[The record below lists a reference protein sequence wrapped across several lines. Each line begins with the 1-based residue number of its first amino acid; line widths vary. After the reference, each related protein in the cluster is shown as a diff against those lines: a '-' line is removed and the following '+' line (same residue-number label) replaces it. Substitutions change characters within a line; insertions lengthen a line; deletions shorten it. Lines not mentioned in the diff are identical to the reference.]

1 MSKNCAFLP
10 CTFVKKRQFRP
21 IIASNDVKTGA
32 ISARSTIM
40 STERGIMKSND
51 AAEAFYGQSEDAFAE
66 QIKMLGASDP
76 RLIRAFERTRQRYL
90 QQKQN

>member
-1 MSKNCAFLP
+1 
-10 CTFVKKRQFRP
+10 
-21 IIASNDVKTGA
+21 
-32 ISARSTIM
+32 M
-40 STERGIMKSND
+40 STERGIMKPND

-76 RLIRAFERTRQRYL
+76 RLVRAFERTRQRYL